1 MFFLEENDAKYP
13 SDCAGLWHAAVVYF
27 LGMLLALNEY
37 DIGYGQTLD
46 LVTLGTLTCQNITL
60 VVTLKLLLEARHW
73 NAIFIHLIVFS
84 LLVLTDGVIGLYSSF
99 YL

>member
-1 MFFLEENDAKYP
+1 MSISFFRLVFLEENDAKYP

-60 VVTLKLLLEARHW
+60 VVTLKLLLEARH
-73 NAIFIHLIVFS
+73 
-84 LLVLTDGVIGLYSSF
+84 
-99 YL
+99 